1 MEKILI
7 RIAWFVGLSL
17 LQVMLLNNI
26 SLFGLATPLL
36 YIYLILVLDK
46 NVNRI
51 SLMLIAF
58 ALGFTIDIFSN
69 TPGVNA
75 AASVFLAFLRPS
87 LLQMFSPRDEFE
99 NFEPGIHT
107 LGIGP
112 FVRYAFM
119 SILLHHAAV
128 FLLET
133 FSFAHAGYL
142 TLRILCSTLLTG
154 MLVIAIDFIRHRR

>member
-1 MEKILI
+1 MEKALI
-7 RIAWFVGLSL
+7 RAAWFIGLAL
-17 LQVMLLNNI
+17 LQVLLLNNI

-36 YIYLILVLDK
+36 YVYLILILDK
-46 NVNRI
+46 NVSRI

-58 ALGFTIDIFSN
+58 ALGLTVDIFSN

-75 AASVFLAFLRPS
+75 AASVFLAFIRPG
-87 LLQMFSPRDEFE
+87 LLQMFSPRDEYE

-112 FVRYAFM
+112 FVRYASI

-142 TLRILCSTLLTG
+142 ALRIVCSALLTG
-154 MLVIAIDFIRHRR
+154 MLVVAIDFVRHRR